1 MGRWTER
8 RALYNEDD
16 ETYDPYISLDVNE
29 YLIDKYPMLSLKN
42 RRSVWSSCQSDDDFD
57 YSSIEHQINQRVRKL
72 AVKDMTIELPPNEQ
86 IMVDLVRKYLEISWE
101 DVPADD
107 YDELVDYLIDGL
119 DGIVEEYYE
128 EDEEDDEEEEEEE

>member
-29 YLIDKYPMLSLKN
+29 YLIDKYPTLSLKN
-42 RRSVWSSCQSDDDFD
+42 RRSVWSTCQNDDDFD
-57 YSSIEHQINQRVRKL
+57 YSGIEDQINQCVRKL

-86 IMVDLVRKYLEISWE
+86 VMVDLVRKYLEISWD

-107 YDELVDYLIDGL
+107 YEDLIDALLEGL
-119 DGIVEEYYE
+119 DEIVEDYYS
-128 EDEEDDEEEEEEE
+128 EDDEEEEDEDEE

>member
-29 YLIDKYPMLSLKN
+29 YLIDKYPMLSLKR
-42 RRSVWSSCQSDDDFD
+42 RRSVWSICQNDANFD
-57 YSSIEHQINQRVRKL
+57 YSSIEHQINQCVRKL

-86 IMVDLVRKYLEISWE
+86 VMVDLVRKYLEISWE
-101 DVPADD
+101 DIPAED
-107 YDELVDYLIDGL
+107 YDELIDHLIDGL
-119 DGIVEEYYE
+119 DMLVEDYYE
-128 EDEEDDEEEEEEE
+128 ETEEEE

>member
-29 YLIDKYPMLSLKN
+29 YLIERYPSLSLKN
-42 RRSVWSSCQSDDDFD
+42 RRSVWSSCQNDDNFD
-57 YSSIEHQINQRVRKL
+57 YSAIEHQINQAVRKL
-72 AVKDMTIELPPNEQ
+72 AVKDMKIQLPPNEQ
-86 IMVDLVRKYLEISWE
+86 VMVDLVRKYLEISWE
-101 DVPADD
+101 DVPAED

-119 DGIVEEYYE
+119 DEIVEEYYADDEDE
-128 EDEEDDEEEEEEE
+128 EDEEE

>member
-42 RRSVWSSCQSDDDFD
+42 RRSVWSSCQNDGNFD
-57 YSSIEHQINQRVRKL
+57 YSAVEHQINQRVRKL

-107 YDELVDYLIDGL
+107 YDDLVDVLIDGL
-119 DGIVEEYYE
+119 DALVEEYYE
-128 EDEEDDEEEEEEE
+128 DEDEEEETEE